1 MIRVLIVDDHPVVRE
16 GLAAMLSTQR
26 DFVVVGEAKDGAE
39 AEAKVDELTPDVV
52 LMDLEMPRV
61 DGPEAIRRI
70 RARHPDARVLV
81 LTAYD
86 TDERILDAVQAGAQG
101 YLLKGA
107 PREELFRAIR
117 VVNQGGSLL
126 EPVVAHK
133 LLGRMGRMLSQ
144 QDAPGEQLTDRE
156 LEVLKLVAKGLTN
169 RDIADALYISENT
182 VKNHVRNILEK
193 LQLHSRM
200 EAAMYAVRENLLEPG
215 E

>member
-39 AEAKVDELTPDVV
+39 AETKVDELSPDVV

-133 LLGRMGRMLSQ
+133 LLGRMGQMLSH
-144 QDAPGEQLTDRE
+144 QDTPAEQLTERE
-156 LEVLKLVAKGLTN
+156 LDVLKLLVKGARNKEIAAQLYITERTVKFHTSVIFQKLGVTN
-169 RDIADALYISENT
+169 RSEAISAALQRRL
-182 VKNHVRNILEK
+182 VKL
-193 LQLHSRM
+193 
-200 EAAMYAVRENLLEPG
+200 
-215 E
+215 

>member
-1 MIRVLIVDDHPVVRE
+1 MIRVLVVDDHPVVRE
-16 GLAAMLSTQR
+16 GLSAMLSTQR
-26 DFVVVGEAKDGAE
+26 DFVVVGEAGDGAE
-39 AEAKVDELTPDVV
+39 AEQKVSELSPDVV

-70 RARHPDARVLV
+70 RAGNPDARVLV

-101 YLLKGA
+101 YMLKGA

-133 LLGRMGRMLSQ
+133 LLGRMGQMLSN
-144 QDAPGEQLTDRE
+144 DTPTEQLTERE
-156 LEVLKLVAKGLTN
+156 LEVLRLLVKGARNKEIASQLYITERTVKFHTSIIFQKLGVTN
-169 RDIADALYISENT
+169 RSEAISVALQRRL
-182 VKNHVRNILEK
+182 VKL
-193 LQLHSRM
+193 
-200 EAAMYAVRENLLEPG
+200 
-215 E
+215 

>member
-1 MIRVLIVDDHPVVRE
+1 MIRLLIVDDHPVVRE

-26 DFVVVGEAKDGAE
+26 DFTVVGEADDGQQALDRYE
-39 AEAKVDELTPDVV
+39 QLQPDVT
-52 LMDLEMPRV
+52 LMDLEMPGM
-61 DGPEAIRRI
+61 DGPEALRRI
-70 RARHPDARVLV
+70 RAAHPEARVLV

-133 LLGRMGRMLSQ
+133 LLGRVGQLLSHEQ
-144 QDAPGEQLTDRE
+144 PADQLTERE
-156 LEVLKLVAKGLTN
+156 LEVLQLLVKGARNKEIANALFVTERTVKFHTSIIFQKLGVTN
-169 RDIADALYISENT
+169 RSEAITAALQRRL
-182 VKNHVRNILEK
+182 VKL
-193 LQLHSRM
+193 
-200 EAAMYAVRENLLEPG
+200 
-215 E
+215 

>member
-26 DFVVVGEAKDGAE
+26 DLLVVGEAGDGAE
-39 AEAKVDELTPDVV
+39 AEQKVEELSPDVV

-61 DGPEAIRRI
+61 DGPEAIQRI
-70 RARHPDARVLV
+70 RGKHPDAKVLV

-133 LLGRMGRMLSQ
+133 LLGRMGKMLNRQ
-144 QDAPGEQLTDRE
+144 EAPGEQLTERE
-156 LEVLKLVAKGLTN
+156 LEVLQLLVKGARNKEIAAQLYITERTVKFHTSIIFQKLGVTN
-169 RDIADALYISENT
+169 RSEAITAALQRRL
-182 VKNHVRNILEK
+182 VKL
-193 LQLHSRM
+193 
-200 EAAMYAVRENLLEPG
+200 
-215 E
+215 

>member
-16 GLAAMLSTQR
+16 GLSAMLSTQR
-26 DFVVVGEAKDGAE
+26 DFLVVGEAGDGAE
-39 AEAKVDELTPDVV
+39 AEQRVEELSPDVV

-61 DGPEAIRRI
+61 DGPEGIRRI
-70 RARHPDARVLV
+70 RSRHPDAKVLV

-117 VVNQGGSLL
+117 VINQGGSLL

-133 LLGRMGRMLSQ
+133 LLGRMGRMLNQ
-144 QDAPGEQLTDRE
+144 QETPGEHLTDRE
-156 LEVLKLVAKGLTN
+156 LEVLQLLVKGARNKEIAAQLYITERTVKFHTSIIFQKLGVTN
-169 RDIADALYISENT
+169 RSEAITAALQRRL
-182 VKNHVRNILEK
+182 VKL
-193 LQLHSRM
+193 
-200 EAAMYAVRENLLEPG
+200 
-215 E
+215 

>member
-1 MIRVLIVDDHPVVRE
+1 MIRLLIVDDHPVVRE

-26 DFVVVGEAKDGAE
+26 DFLVVGEAGDGEQAVQ
-39 AEAKVDELTPDVV
+39 KVDELTPNVV

-70 RARHPDARVLV
+70 RAKDPDARVLV

-133 LLGRMGRMLSQ
+133 LLGRMGQMLSHQ
-144 QDAPGEQLTDRE
+144 EAPGEHLTDRE
-156 LEVLKLVAKGLTN
+156 LEVLQHLVKGARNKEIAAQLYITERTVKFHTSIIFQKLGVTNRSEAITAALQRKLV
-169 RDIADALYISENT
+169 
-182 VKNHVRNILEK
+182 K
-193 LQLHSRM
+193 L
-200 EAAMYAVRENLLEPG
+200 
-215 E
+215 

>member
-26 DFVVVGEAKDGAE
+26 DFLVVGEAQDGAE
-39 AEAKVDELTPDVV
+39 AEQKVGQLEPDVI
-52 LMDLEMPRV
+52 LMDLEMPKV
-61 DGPEAIRRI
+61 EGPEAIRRI
-70 RARHPDARVLV
+70 RSRQPDARVLV

-86 TDERILDAVQAGAQG
+86 TDDRILDAVQAGAQG

-133 LLGRMGRMLSQ
+133 LLGRIGQLLSHES
-144 QDAPGEQLTDRE
+144 DGEQLTERE
-156 LEVLKLVAKGLTN
+156 LEVLRLLVKGSRNKEIAAQLCITERTVKFHTGIIFQKLGVTN
-169 RDIADALYISENT
+169 RSEAITAALQ
-182 VKNHVRNILEK
+182 KRLVRL
-193 LQLHSRM
+193 
-200 EAAMYAVRENLLEPG
+200 
-215 E
+215 

>member
-26 DFVVVGEAKDGAE
+26 DLVVVGEAADGEE
-39 AEAKVDELTPDVV
+39 AQHKVDELSPDVV

-61 DGPEAIRRI
+61 EGPEAIRRI
-70 RARHPDARVLV
+70 RATHPDARVLV

-101 YLLKGA
+101 YMLKGA

-126 EPVVAHK
+126 EPVVASK
-133 LLGRMGRMLSQ
+133 LLGRMGQMLSHET
-144 QDAPGEQLTDRE
+144 DGEQLTERE
-156 LEVLKLVAKGLTN
+156 LEVLRLLVRGARNKEIAAQLCITERTVKFHTSIIFQKLGVTN
-169 RDIADALYISENT
+169 RSEAITAALQRRL
-182 VKNHVRNILEK
+182 VRL
-193 LQLHSRM
+193 
-200 EAAMYAVRENLLEPG
+200 
-215 E
+215 

>member
-26 DFVVVGEAKDGAE
+26 DFLVVGEAADGEE
-39 AEAKVDELTPDVV
+39 AEHKVNELSPDVV

-61 DGPEAIRRI
+61 EGPEAIRRI
-70 RARHPDARVLV
+70 RATHPEARVLV

-101 YLLKGA
+101 YMLKGA

-126 EPVVAHK
+126 EPVVASK
-133 LLGRMGRMLSQ
+133 LLGRMGQMLSH
-144 QDAPGEQLTDRE
+144 DTDGEQLTERE
-156 LEVLKLVAKGLTN
+156 LEVLRLLVRGSRNKEIAAQLFITERTVKFHTSIIFQKLGVTN
-169 RDIADALYISENT
+169 RSEAITTALQRRL
-182 VKNHVRNILEK
+182 VKL
-193 LQLHSRM
+193 
-200 EAAMYAVRENLLEPG
+200 
-215 E
+215 

>member
-1 MIRVLIVDDHPVVRE
+1 MIRVLVVDDHPVVRE
-16 GLAAMLSTQR
+16 GLSAMLSTQR
-26 DFVVVGEAKDGAE
+26 DFVVVGEAGDGAE
-39 AEAKVDELTPDVV
+39 AEQKVGELNPDVV

-70 RARHPDARVLV
+70 RAGNPDARVLV

-101 YLLKGA
+101 YMLKGA

-133 LLGRMGRMLSQ
+133 LLGRMGQMLSN
-144 QDAPGEQLTDRE
+144 DTPTEQLTERE
-156 LEVLKLVAKGLTN
+156 LEVLRLLVKGARNKEIASQLYITERTVKFHTSIIFQKLGVTN
-169 RDIADALYISENT
+169 RSEAISAALQRRL
-182 VKNHVRNILEK
+182 VKL
-193 LQLHSRM
+193 
-200 EAAMYAVRENLLEPG
+200 
-215 E
+215 

>member
-1 MIRVLIVDDHPVVRE
+1 
-16 GLAAMLSTQR
+16 MLSTQR
-26 DFVVVGEAKDGAE
+26 DFLVVGEAGDGAE
-39 AEAKVDELTPDVV
+39 AEQKVEQLSPDVV

-133 LLGRMGRMLSQ
+133 LLGRMGRMLNQ
-144 QDAPGEQLTDRE
+144 QDTPGEHLTERE
-156 LEVLKLVAKGLTN
+156 LEVLQLLVKGARNKEIAAQLYITERTVKFHTSIIFQKLGVTN
-169 RDIADALYISENT
+169 RSEAISAALQRRL
-182 VKNHVRNILEK
+182 VKL
-193 LQLHSRM
+193 
-200 EAAMYAVRENLLEPG
+200 
-215 E
+215 

>member
-26 DFVVVGEAKDGAE
+26 DFHVVGEAQDGAE
-39 AEAKVDELTPDVV
+39 AEKKVEELSPDVV

-70 RARHPDARVLV
+70 RSRRADARVLV

-101 YLLKGA
+101 YMLKGA
-107 PREELFRAIR
+107 PRDELFRAIR
-117 VVNQGGSLL
+117 VVHQGGSLL

-133 LLGRMGRMLSQ
+133 LLGRMGQMLSH
-144 QDAPGEQLTDRE
+144 DTDGEQLTERE
-156 LEVLKLVAKGLTN
+156 LEVLRLLVKGSRNKEIAAQLFITERTVKFHTSIIFQKLGVTN
-169 RDIADALYISENT
+169 RSEAITAALQKRL
-182 VKNHVRNILEK
+182 VKL
-193 LQLHSRM
+193 
-200 EAAMYAVRENLLEPG
+200 
-215 E
+215 

>member
-26 DFVVVGEAKDGAE
+26 DFLVVGEAGDGAE
-39 AEAKVDELTPDVV
+39 AEQKATELNPDVL

-70 RARHPDARVLV
+70 RAHNPDAKVLV

-101 YLLKGA
+101 YMLKGA

-133 LLGRMGRMLSQ
+133 LLGRVGQMLSN
-144 QDAPGEQLTDRE
+144 DTPTEQLTERE
-156 LEVLKLVAKGLTN
+156 LEVLRLLVKGSRNKEIAAQLYITERTVKFHTSIIFQKLGVTN
-169 RDIADALYISENT
+169 RSEAITAALQRRL
-182 VKNHVRNILEK
+182 VKL
-193 LQLHSRM
+193 
-200 EAAMYAVRENLLEPG
+200 
-215 E
+215 

>member
-26 DFVVVGEAKDGAE
+26 DLLVVGEAADGEE
-39 AEAKVDELTPDVV
+39 AEHKVNELSPDVV

-61 DGPEAIRRI
+61 EGPEAIRRI
-70 RARHPDARVLV
+70 RATHPDARVLV

-101 YLLKGA
+101 YMLKGA

-126 EPVVAHK
+126 EPVVASK
-133 LLGRMGRMLSQ
+133 LLGRMGQMLSHET
-144 QDAPGEQLTDRE
+144 DGEQLTERE
-156 LEVLKLVAKGLTN
+156 LEVLRLLVRGSRNKEIAAQLCITERTVKFHTSIIFQKLGVTN
-169 RDIADALYISENT
+169 RSEAITTALQRRL
-182 VKNHVRNILEK
+182 VKL
-193 LQLHSRM
+193 
-200 EAAMYAVRENLLEPG
+200 
-215 E
+215 